1 MREAGTALA
10 SGGQGAKL
18 VPVKPN
24 LPFPRALL
32 LLFLASPL
40 AAAGPASHWPLARD
54 TRNAVP
60 GAPHGETSNLS
71 FAPDGSV
78 GPHARFDGRAAQVR
92 IPPSPALTIGQ
103 SDFTLTLRV
112 HTAAELDD
120 DLGDLVSHYD
130 SGTRTGFTLALRH
143 ASGVTHSQP
152 NHRQLQFGIDAG
164 SEPEFRDEGRPGT
177 AIFGQSMAVHAG
189 SLYVGTC
196 ESGPNGTG
204 RVFRYLGPGRWEDCG
219 APDRANSITAMT
231 VWNGHL
237 VVGSGKY
244 RLGGSA
250 LKESENPHLG
260 GRIYRHLG
268 GQSWE
273 LIRHFPAMESVGGL
287 LVHRGALHVGSLYRP
302 AAFWRGTTDGR
313 WEELSVPGGKRVEA
327 LASFNGQIW
336 ATGYD
341 EGHVYRREVASWTD
355 LGRVGEPENTQTY
368 AFTVH
373 AGRLQVATWR
383 TGKVFEWDGAAWLDR
398 GRLGSELEVM
408 GMMVHNGALYAGT
421 LPLAQ
426 LYRHEGGGDWRL
438 LRQLDTT
445 PDVQY
450 RRVWTMAEYHGRLFA
465 TTLPSGHV
473 WSLRAGATVSWD
485 HELPSGWRHIAAQ
498 REGDTLRLWVDGE
511 KVAESRRPGAERF
524 NLSHAGPWKI
534 GAGPGDFFNG
544 GLADVRYYRRA
555 LGADE
560 IRAIA
565 REPR

>member
-1 MREAGTALA
+1 
-10 SGGQGAKL
+10 
-18 VPVKPN
+18 VKPN

-92 IPPSPALTIGQ
+92 IPASPALTIGQ

-341 EGHVYRREVASWTD
+341 EGHVYRREVAGWTD

-450 RRVWTMAEYHGRLFA
+450 RRVWTMAEYQGRLFA

>member
-1 MREAGTALA
+1 LREAGTALA

-92 IPPSPALTIGQ
+92 IPASPALTIGQ

-341 EGHVYRREVASWTD
+341 EGHVYRREVAGWTD

-450 RRVWTMAEYHGRLFA
+450 RRVWTMAEYQGRLFA

>member
-1 MREAGTALA
+1 M
-10 SGGQGAKL
+10 
-18 VPVKPN
+18 KPN

-92 IPPSPALTIGQ
+92 IPASPALTIGQ

-341 EGHVYRREVASWTD
+341 EGHVYRREVAGWTD

-450 RRVWTMAEYHGRLFA
+450 RRVWTMAEYQGRLFA

>member
-1 MREAGTALA
+1 LGGTALV
-10 SGGQGAKL
+10 SVRGNPK
-18 VPVKPN
+18 
-24 LPFPRALL
+24 LPFVKSHLPTPRVTLTLL
-32 LLFLASPL
+32 LLASPL
-40 AAAGPASHWPLARD
+40 TATTGPSSHWPLVRD

-60 GAPHGETSNLS
+60 GAPHGEPSGLS
-71 FAPDGSV
+71 FTPG
-78 GPHARFDGRAAQVR
+78 GPVAAHARFDGRATQIT
-92 IPPSPALTIGQ
+92 IPGAPVLAIGQ
-103 SDFTLTLRV
+103 GDFTLALRV

-130 SGTRTGFTLALRH
+130 ARTRTGFTLALRH

-164 SEPEFRDEGRPGT
+164 SEPEFRDEGRPGA

-196 ESGPNGTG
+196 ETGPNGTG
-204 RVFRYLGPGRWEDCG
+204 RVFRYTGPGRWEDCG

-237 VVGSGKY
+237 IAGSGKY

-260 GRIYRHLG
+260 GRVYRYLG
-268 GQSWE
+268 GQRWE
-273 LIRHFPAMESVGGL
+273 LIRHFTGMESVGGL

-302 AAFWRGTTDGR
+302 AAFWRGTTSGS
-313 WEELSVPGGKRVEA
+313 WEELPVPGGKRIEA
-327 LASFNGQIW
+327 LASFNGEIW

-341 EGHVYRREVASWTD
+341 EGHVYRWDGIRWTD

-368 AFTVH
+368 AFAVQ

-383 TGKVFEWDGAAWLDR
+383 TGKVFAWDGTAWLDR

-408 GMMVHNGALYAGT
+408 GMMVHNGAFYAGT

-426 LYRHEGGGDWRL
+426 LYRHEGGSDWRL

-445 PDVQY
+445 PEVQY
-450 RRVWTMAEYHGRLFA
+450 RRVWTMAEYQGRLFA

-485 HELPSGWRHIAAQ
+485 HEFPAGWRHVAAQ
-498 REGDTLRLWVDGE
+498 RDGDTLRLWVDGK
-511 KVAESRRPGAERF
+511 KVAESRRPGSERF
-524 NLSHAGPWKI
+524 DLSHAGPWKI

-565 REPR
+565 REAR

>member
-92 IPPSPALTIGQ
+92 IPASPALTIGQ

-341 EGHVYRREVASWTD
+341 EGHVYRREVAGWTD

-450 RRVWTMAEYHGRLFA
+450 RRVWTMAEYQGRLFA

>member
-92 IPPSPALTIGQ
+92 IPASPALTIGQ

-130 SGTRTGFTLALRH
+130 SGTWTGFTLALRH

-341 EGHVYRREVASWTD
+341 EGHVYRREVAGWTD

>member
-92 IPPSPALTIGQ
+92 IPASPALTIGQ

-164 SEPEFRDEGRPGT
+164 SEPEVRDEGRPGT

-341 EGHVYRREVASWTD
+341 EGHVYRREVAGWTD

-450 RRVWTMAEYHGRLFA
+450 RRVWTMAEYQGRLFA

>member
-92 IPPSPALTIGQ
+92 IPASPALTIGQ

-341 EGHVYRREVASWTD
+341 EGHVYRREVAGWTD

-450 RRVWTMAEYHGRLFA
+450 RRVWTMAEYQNVWDHRLSLKMSA
-465 TTLPSGHV
+465 SEIEA
-473 WSLRAGATVSWD
+473 LRAEADLALS
-485 HELPSGWRHIAAQ
+485 
-498 REGDTLRLWVDGE
+498 EGR
-511 KVAESRRPGAERF
+511 
-524 NLSHAGPWKI
+524 
-534 GAGPGDFFNG
+534 
-544 GLADVRYYRRA
+544 
-555 LGADE
+555 
-560 IRAIA
+560 IR
-565 REPR
+565 